1 MKQILAALIA
11 LFPPGALA
19 APITFTGSGTFDR
32 GSFRETVGSGA
43 PIANPYDAP
52 GADNAFS
59 FSISFDP
66 TAPDRY
72 GGDPRYGVF
81 VAVTGFTVSN
91 GLCSVNAAG
100 GEVEGGIVDI
110 DTLNDVVL
118 FTGSILPPGQS
129 CVVNGLAFTAVFLEF
144 QFAPDT
150 LQSDALD
157 PLSWPIN
164 DATVTLSLSFFQSI
178 CNCSALP
185 RSFIIRRGVV
195 AGDVNDLNN
204 IAPVPVPAAAPL
216 MLAGLGAM
224 AMLRRRRR
232 TAGGQRRLQIEP

>member
-1 MKQILAALIA
+1 MKQVLAALIA
-11 LFPPGALA
+11 ILPAGALA

-32 GSFRETVGSGA
+32 GSFRETIGSGA

-100 GEVEGGIVDI
+100 GEVEGGVVET
-110 DTLNDVVL
+110 DTTSDVVL
-118 FTGSILPPGQS
+118 FTGSILSLGQS
-129 CVVNGLAFTAVFLEF
+129 CVVGGLEFRGVFLEF

-150 LQSDALD
+150 LLSDALD

-164 DATVTLSLSFFQSI
+164 DATVTLSLGFFQSVG
-178 CNCSALP
+178 CCSGQP
-185 RSFIIRRGVV
+185 RPMPIIRRGFV

-204 IAPVPVPAAAPL
+204 IAAIPAPAAAPL
-216 MLAGLGAM
+216 MLAGLGRHRDA
-224 AMLRRRRR
+224 
-232 TAGGQRRLQIEP
+232 P